1 MQPCRG
7 LWLIEKTLGIGER
20 EMTED
25 QKKKLMGIAMAGAA
39 VYVAWRFAP
48 SQTMK
53 AMALGVGGVIVA
65 KQLPYVRDALV

>member
-7 LWLIEKTLGIGER
+7 LWLIENNLGIGER